1 MPLFSADYKA
11 DPPPPPGLTQG
22 FQRGGDVVS
31 FNGYLSSFSA
41 YFLLVISSYLALNTE
56 LVDMIAD
63 IAIHRI
69 SQLVSVLGGG
79 REGW

>member
-22 FQRGGDVVS
+22 GGDVVS

-69 SQLVSVLGGG
+69 SQLMLVLGGG
-79 REGW
+79 EDKVL